1 MDISGILKKTRMIFL
16 FLLAIL
22 SVREIL
28 RDEYLKNEFK
38 YRWHN
43 FYELRKESFEDKVE
57 FFLKNMNDGFNK
69 FKTSINEKIESKGLK
84 QEAEDYEDSLI
95 IRVFNSSLMIG
106 LVLVAICKTVLN
118 LIKVWSKSK
127 CE

>member
-1 MDISGILKKTRMIFL
+1 MAISEILKKTRVVFL
-16 FLLAIL
+16 ILLAIL
-22 SVREIL
+22 SIREIL

-57 FFLKNMNDGFNK
+57 YFSKNMNDGFNK
-69 FKTSINEKIESKGLK
+69 FKASINEKIESKKLK
-84 QEAEDYEDSLI
+84 QEAKNYEDSLI
-95 IRVFNSSLMIG
+95 IRIFNSSLMIG

>member
-57 FFLKNMNDGFNK
+57 FFSKNMNDGFNK

-118 LIKVWSKSK
+118 LIRVWSKSK

>member
-1 MDISGILKKTRMIFL
+1 MAISDILKKTRVIFL
-16 FLLAIL
+16 LLIAIL
-22 SVREIL
+22 SVKEIL
-28 RDEYLKNEFK
+28 EDEYLKNEFK

-106 LVLVAICKTVLN
+106 LVLVAMFKTVLN
-118 LIKVWSKSK
+118 LIKSI
-127 CE
+127 ERQ